1 MNGLPQGTTAARILA
16 EPLTADA
23 FAPFGQVLAGTGAAT
38 ERRAFAARMHNARA
52 QAQPNLTWM
61 RIVPQ
66 PLPVTVT
73 ALERHPHS
81 NQSFVPM
88 NGTRQLVVVC
98 PSNAGGEP
106 LLAQARAF
114 VASGS
119 QGVNY
124 DANVWH
130 APRVALCAPGEFAM
144 FRWDDGGGEDTE
156 LAQLQVPLVVT
167 GVAA

>member
-1 MNGLPQGTTAARILA
+1 MTAVGIVA
-16 EPLTADA
+16 EPLTAQA
-23 FAPFGQVLAGTGAAT
+23 FAPFGQVIAGTGDGA
-38 ERRAFAARMHNARA
+38 ERRPFLARMHNGRA

-61 RIVPQ
+61 RIAPQ

-81 NQSFVPM
+81 NQTFVPM
-88 NGTRQLVVVC
+88 SGTRQLVVVC
-98 PSNAGGEP
+98 PSNADGEP
-106 LLAQARAF
+106 ALSRARAF
-114 VASGS
+114 VASGG

-144 FRWDDGGGEDTE
+144 FRWDDGGGEDTQLVE
-156 LAQLQVPLVVT
+156 LQVPFLVT